1 MRQAIRFGIISTLL
15 MFTTSASFALNFG
28 YVDAAKIF
36 AKYSETQKTKDYLE
50 TEKAKLQKTLD
61 AKKTEL
67 TDLNTKYMQT
77 AKKIQDLR
85 DAKKEAEAKK
95 FEPQLKAERE
105 ALANANSGI
114 QKFFEDSQKRLYEL
128 EDEKMGTLSKHLD
141 ETVDNVIKKIAA
153 GKSLEA
159 VFEKRFCYYGGIDI
173 TEDVLAELNRMGVTP
188 ASPAAAAA
196 APAQLKLRTK

>member
-1 MRQAIRFGIISTLL
+1 LL

>member
-196 APAQLKLRTK
+196 PAQLKLRTK

>member
-196 APAQLKLRTK
+196 APAQPKLRTK

>member
-196 APAQLKLRTK
+196 APARPKLRTK